1 MSQRDPSD
9 IEIEDY
15 CQAWMANG
23 NDQSAAWRE
32 AYPNS
37 KGSAKNVNEKASTM
51 HKSAK
56 VRQRIAELKQITAEI
71 ADEVYGVT
79 ADRLVSDLLEVKSR
93 ALEDSQYGPC
103 VSAIMGASKI
113 CGFDTQKIE
122 MELTGEISVS
132 ERIAKAKRQARE
144 SIRVVN

>member
-1 MSQRDPSD
+1 MSQGNPSD
-9 IEIEDY
+9 KEIEDY
-15 CQAWMANG
+15 CQAYMVNG
-23 NDQSAAWRE
+23 NDQSDAWRK
-32 AYPNS
+32 AYPTS
-37 KGSAKNVNEKASTM
+37 KGSAKNVHEKASKM

-56 VRQRIAELKQITAEI
+56 VQQRIVELQAINAEI
-71 ADEVYGVT
+71 AEQVYGVT

>member
-9 IEIEDY
+9 VEIEDY
-15 CQAWMANG
+15 CQAWMVNG

-32 AYPNS
+32 AYPSS